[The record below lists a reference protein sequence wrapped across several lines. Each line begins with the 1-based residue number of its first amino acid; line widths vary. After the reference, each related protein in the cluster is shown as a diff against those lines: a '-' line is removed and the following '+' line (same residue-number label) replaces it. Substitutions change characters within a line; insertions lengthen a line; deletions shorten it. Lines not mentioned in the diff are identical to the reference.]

1 MSDRITIEWS
11 HRVAAEYRSAALT
24 AQVLHWSVVAAFPE
38 ALLHTALRVVRDELD
53 HAALSHACLVELGG
67 ADVPVPLDATA
78 LAEPTGEGVLAA
90 LVDSVVKN
98 FCLGE
103 TFAVPLF
110 DAMRRSA
117 THPAVRP
124 VITRVLKDEAIHR
137 QFGWD
142 ALDELLAR
150 DPGVAARITAR
161 LPDWLGGFRAA
172 YAPDAGDRPL
182 TDEERAAGLLD
193 LDRYRDVFWST
204 VRGDVARQLGRRG
217 LALPDGF
224 R

>member
-1 MSDRITIEWS
+1 MTRITAEWS
-11 HRVAAEYRSAALT
+11 ARVAAEYRSAALT
-24 AQVLHWSVVAAFPE
+24 AQVLHWAVLAAFPE
-38 ALLHTALRVVRDELD
+38 ELLHTALRIVRDELD
-53 HAALSHACLVELGG
+53 HASLSHQCLVELGG
-67 ADVPVPLDATA
+67 ADVPVPLDVAG
-78 LAEPTGEGVLAA
+78 LAEPPTDGVLGG

-110 DAMRRSA
+110 DAMRRNA

-124 VITRVLKDEAIHR
+124 VITRVLKDEAVHR

-142 ALDELLAR
+142 ALDELLGR
-150 DPGVAARITAR
+150 DPGVAARVAAR
-161 LPDWLGGFRAA
+161 LPGWIDAFREA
-172 YAPDAGDRPL
+172 YAPDADGEAL

-193 LDRYRDVFWST
+193 LQRYREVFWT
-204 VRGDVARQLGRRG
+204 TLQGDVATKLERRG
-217 LALPDGF
+217 FALPEAY

>member
-1 MSDRITIEWS
+1 MQK
-11 HRVAAEYRSAALT
+11 AL
-24 AQVLHWSVVAAFPE
+24 SI
-38 ALLHTALRVVRDELD
+38 VRDELD
-53 HAALSHACLVELGG
+53 HAALAHACLVELGG
-67 ADVPVPLDATA
+67 ADVPVPLDVAA
-78 LAEPTGEGVLAA
+78 LAEPPTDGVLGG

-110 DAMRRSA
+110 DAMRRNA

-124 VITRVLKDEAIHR
+124 VITRVLQDEAIHR

-142 ALDELLAR
+142 ALDELLGR

-161 LPDWLGGFRAA
+161 LPGWIEAFREA
-172 YAPDAGDRPL
+172 YAPDAVGEPL
-182 TDEERAAGLLD
+182 GDEERAAGLLE
-193 LDRYRDVFWST
+193 LERYREVFWT
-204 VRGDVARQLGRRG
+204 TLRGDVARKLERRG
-217 LALPDGF
+217 LALPDAY